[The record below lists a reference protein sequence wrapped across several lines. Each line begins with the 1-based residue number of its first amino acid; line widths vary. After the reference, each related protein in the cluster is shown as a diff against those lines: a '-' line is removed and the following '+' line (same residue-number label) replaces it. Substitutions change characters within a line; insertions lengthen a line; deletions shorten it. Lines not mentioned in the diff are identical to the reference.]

1 VNVTWEGWLTLGCIG
16 LVLATLTLTRLPA
29 DVAFLG
35 SLTILLVAGVL
46 DTNQALSGLSNDG
59 MVTVGVLYVVV
70 AGLRETG
77 GIQWISQTF
86 WGHPKTLLGAQA
98 RLVGVVT
105 GLSAFLN
112 NTPVVAMLIPAVT
125 DWARRHRF
133 SVSKLMI
140 PLSYAAILGG
150 TCTLIGTSTNLVVNG
165 LVTEHG
171 LPPLGMF
178 DITWVGVPC
187 AVVGFVYILVFSRSM
202 LPDRKPVFTEVTDPR
217 EYTVEMLVEAGSP
230 LVSKTIEAAGLRHLP
245 GMFLAEIEREGRI
258 LPAVGP
264 QEVLRAKDRLVFVG
278 VVESVVD
285 LQKIRGLAPATDQ
298 VFKLDAPRVQ
308 RCLIE
313 AVVSNSCRMLHQTI
327 RDGRFRSVY
336 NAVVIAVARNGVRI
350 RKKIGDIILQPGD
363 TLLLETTPQFLE
375 QQRNS
380 RDFFLVS
387 RIEDSQPLRHEKASF
402 AVIVLLAMVMAVT
415 FGWLSMLQASMLAAG
430 LMILGRCCTPIHA
443 RRSVD
448 WQVLIVIAAALGLG
462 QALETTG
469 TATIIAA
476 TLQST
481 ARGNPY
487 IALAVIY
494 GITVLFTELITNN
507 SAAALV
513 FPIALATAERLEVN
527 PMAFII
533 AVMMAASASFA
544 TPIGYQTNLMVY
556 GPGGYRFG
564 DYFRFGIPLTLLLW
578 GTTLLIAPLAFPFH
592 PAP

>member
-1 VNVTWEGWLTLGCIG
+1 MTSEGWLTLGCIALILG
-16 LVLATLTLTRLPA
+16 LLVFTRVPA

-35 SLTILLVAGVL
+35 GLTVLLLTGVL
-46 DTNQALSGLSNDG
+46 NTDQALAGLANEG
-59 MVTVGVLYVVV
+59 MVTVGVLFVIV

-77 GIQWISQTF
+77 GIQWISHSL
-86 WGHPKTLLGAQA
+86 WGRPQSLFGAQA
-98 RLVGVVT
+98 RMVGVVAA
-105 GLSAFLN
+105 LSAFLN
-112 NTPVVAMLIPAVT
+112 NTPLVAMLIPAVN
-125 DWARRHRF
+125 DWAKRHRF

-165 LVTEHG
+165 LVTDHG
-171 LPPLGMF
+171 LAPLRMF
-178 DITWVGVPC
+178 DISWVGLPC
-187 AVVGFVYILVFSRSM
+187 AAIGCLYILIFSRSL
-202 LPDRKPVFTEVTDPR
+202 LPDRKPVFTEVRDPR
-217 EYTVEMLVEAGSP
+217 EYTVEMLVEEDSP
-230 LVSKTIEAAGLRHLP
+230 LVGKTIEQAGLRHLP
-245 GMFLAEIEREGRI
+245 GMYLGEIEREGQI

-264 QEVLRAKDRLVFVG
+264 QERLRAKDRLVFVG
-278 VVESVVD
+278 IVESVVD
-285 LQKIRGLAPATDQ
+285 LQKIRGLTPATDQ
-298 VFKLDAPRVQ
+298 VFKLDSPRVN

-327 RDGRFRSVY
+327 RDGRFRSVF

-350 RKKIGDIILQPGD
+350 RKKIGDIVLQPGD
-363 TLLLETTPQFLE
+363 TLMLETTPQFLE

-387 RIEDSQPLRHEKASF
+387 RVEGSNPLRHEKASL
-402 AVIVLLAMVMAVT
+402 ALGVLLAMVVAVT
-415 FGWLSMLQASMLAAG
+415 FGWLSMLQGAMLAAG
-430 LMILGRCCTPIHA
+430 LMLVGRCCTANQA

-448 WQVLIVIAAALGLG
+448 WQVLIVIAAALALG
-462 QALETTG
+462 KALETTG
-469 TATIIAA
+469 AASVIAEKLGRLA
-476 TLQST
+476 K
-481 ARGNPY
+481 GDPW

-494 GITVLFTELITNN
+494 GITVMFTELITNN

-527 PMAFII
+527 SMSFIV

-556 GPGGYRFG
+556 GPGGYRFT
-564 DYFRFGIPLTLLLW
+564 DYFRFGIPLTLVLGATVVLL
-578 GTTLLIAPLAFPFH
+578 APQVWPFH